1 MNLIPATDPQ
11 EEALQIYT
19 HLNERQLRH
28 YYEPDGGLFVC
39 ESIRVIRRALD
50 DGYRPLSYLIEAG
63 REQSVADELS
73 PPADVPVYVASHAFM
88 REVTGY
94 ALTGGVLAAL
104 HRRDPQ
110 SVAKVLEGATRIAI
124 LDDVENPTNAGAIFR
139 SAAAMGM
146 DAILFAGHSCDPF
159 NRRCTRVSMGTVFQV
174 PWAPMKAGDMDIIK
188 NAGFTVVSLAL
199 SDTAVPLDDPRLKN
213 AQKLAFIL
221 GNEDSGVS
229 LQMQDASDA
238 LAIIPMQNGVDS
250 LNVAAAAAVAFWE
263 YRKR

>member
-11 EEALQIYT
+11 DEALQIYT

-39 ESIRVIRRALD
+39 ESIRVICRALEA
-50 DGYRPLSYLIEAG
+50 GYRPLSYLIEAG
-63 REQSVADELS
+63 REDAVGAELAPDADT
-73 PPADVPVYVASHAFM
+73 PVYVASHAFM

-104 HRRDPQ
+104 HRRDPEDVS
-110 SVAKVLEGATRIAI
+110 SVLRGARRIAI

-146 DAILFAGHSCDPF
+146 DAILFAGNSCDPF

-174 PWAPMKAGDMDIIK
+174 PWAPMDADSIDIVR

-199 SDTAVPLDDPRLKN
+199 SENAVPLDDARLKQ
-213 AQKLAFIL
+213 AQKIAFVP
-221 GNEDSGVS
+221 GNEDKGLSDT
-229 LQMQDASDA
+229 LLAASDFQA
-238 LAIIPMQNGVDS
+238 VIPMQNGVDS

-263 YRKR
+263 YRS